1 MTLFR
6 LFLGAMLAV
15 IAIYTL
21 VVVAQHGMNLF
32 PVFFGDIGATGWPGQ
47 FNLDFLGMLML
58 SALWTAWRNDFTPKG
73 LLLGLLALLFGAPF
87 LTIYLL
93 VLSVQT
99 QGNLKEMLLGKAR
112 AGIA

>member
-15 IAIYTL
+15 ISIYTL
-21 VVVAQHGMNLF
+21 AVVTEHGFNLF
-32 PVFFGDIGATGWPGQ
+32 PVFFGDIGALGWPGQ

-58 SALWTAWRNDFTPKG
+58 SALWTAWRNEFTPKG

-99 QGNLKEMLLGKAR
+99 QGNLNEILVGETR
-112 AGIA
+112 AG

>member
-21 VVVAQHGMNLF
+21 AVIADHGLNLF
-32 PVFFGDIGATGWPGQ
+32 PVFLGDIGAMGWAGQ

-58 SALWTAWRNDFTPKG
+58 SALWTAWRNEFTPKG

-99 QGNLKEMLLGKAR
+99 RGNLKVMLLGEAR
-112 AGIA
+112 AA

>member
-6 LFLGAMLAV
+6 VFLGVMLAV
-15 IAIYTL
+15 IALYT
-21 VVVAQHGMNLF
+21 VAVIAQHGLSLF
-32 PVFFGDIGATGWPGQ
+32 PVFFGDIVAMGWPGQ

-58 SALWTAWRNDFTPKG
+58 SALWTAWRNEFTPKG

-93 VLSVQT
+93 VLSVQN
-99 QGNLKEMLLGKAR
+99 QGNLKQMLLGEAR
-112 AGIA
+112 AG

>member
-15 IAIYTL
+15 IAIYT
-21 VVVAQHGMNLF
+21 VAVVAQHGLNLF
-32 PVFFGDIGATGWPGQ
+32 AVFFGDIGALGWPGQ

-58 SALWTAWRNDFTPKG
+58 SALWTAWRNEFTPKG
-73 LLLGLLALLFGAPF
+73 LLLGVLALLFGAPF

-99 QGNLKEMLLGKAR
+99 RGNLKAMLLGEAR
-112 AGIA
+112 AG

>member
-6 LFLGAMLAV
+6 VFLGVTLAV
-15 IAIYTL
+15 IAVYT
-21 VVVAQHGMNLF
+21 VAVVAQHGLSLF
-32 PVFFGDIGATGWPGQ
+32 PVFFGDIVAMGWPGQ

-99 QGNLKEMLLGKAR
+99 QGNLKQMLLGEAR
-112 AGIA
+112 AG

>member
-6 LFLGAMLAV
+6 VFLGAMLAV
-15 IAIYTL
+15 IAVYT
-21 VVVAQHGMNLF
+21 VAVVAQHGLSLF
-32 PVFFGDIGATGWPGQ
+32 PVFFGDIVAMGWPGQ

-93 VLSVQT
+93 VLSVQN
-99 QGNLKEMLLGKAR
+99 QGNLKQMLLGEAR
-112 AGIA
+112 AG

>member
-1 MTLFR
+1 MTAFRVFLGTLF
-6 LFLGAMLAV
+6 AV

-21 VVVAQHGMNLF
+21 VVVAQDGLNLF
-32 PVFFGDIGATGWPGQ
+32 PVFFGDIGAIGWPGQ

-58 SALWTAWRNDFTPKG
+58 SALWTAWRNEFTPKG
-73 LLLGLLALLFGAPF
+73 LLLGLLALFLGAPF

-99 QGNLKEMLLGKAR
+99 RGNLKAMLLGEAR
-112 AGIA
+112 AG

>member
-6 LFLGAMLAV
+6 LFLGALLAV
-15 IAIYTL
+15 IAIYT
-21 VVVAQHGMNLF
+21 VAVVAQHGLNLF
-32 PVFFGDIGATGWPGQ
+32 AVFFGDIGALGWPGQ

-58 SALWTAWRNDFTPKG
+58 SALWTAWRNEFTAKG
-73 LLLGLLALLFGAPF
+73 LLLGVLALLFGAPF

-99 QGNLKEMLLGKAR
+99 RGNLKAMLLGEAR
-112 AGIA
+112 AG